1 MIFDKI
7 SIDDYVCDYT
17 LDNKNTS
24 YIYGEINPNSFLK
37 IIKNFN
43 LHECRFLDIGSGTG
57 KLLIFL
63 ADKTDFIIDGIE
75 IDKKRYKKS
84 LSLLDNFNFYDRIEI
99 FNDDFYNKFFGNY
112 DFIYCCNLVF
122 DDDTNNKLYKK
133 IKVEFTGKF
142 ILFNYSNDIVKYLI
156 CEDYVKTSWS
166 NKVKIFIFQK

>member
-1 MIFDKI
+1 M
-7 SIDDYVCDYT
+7 
-17 LDNKNTS
+17 
-24 YIYGEINPNSFLK
+24 
-37 IIKNFN
+37 
-43 LHECRFLDIGSGTG
+43 
-57 KLLIFL
+57 
-63 ADKTDFIIDGIE
+63 
-75 IDKKRYKKS
+75 
-84 LSLLDNFNFYDRIEI
+84 DNFNFYDRIEI